1 MSESILVV
9 YHQPDTAKLLKALI
23 TKNTGYAVD
32 TTTNLLEVP
41 TMLKERSFDLVI
53 TGLKMP
59 RKGGLEL
66 LEDIKGI
73 DEDIPVIIITAHGTI
88 ESAVEA
94 LHKGAYDYITKPFG
108 DERILMSIDRAIKC
122 VRFQKEN
129 IYLRKTLK
137 DTDTDECRKCLQ
149 LQRENIYLGKTHI
162 IGSSTIMQDIYRRI
176 ERVAKTSAT
185 ILITGES
192 GTGKELV
199 ARAIHAHSL
208 RSDKNF
214 IAVNCSAIP
223 ESLIESELFG
233 HLKGSFTGAIRN
245 KKGLI
250 EEAHGGTLFLDEIGD
265 LNLLMQTKL
274 LRLLQE
280 GEFKAVGDTK
290 TKKADIRFIAATN
303 QDLIEKIERREFR
316 DDLYYRL
323 NVIRITLPLLRER
336 KDDIPVLACYF
347 LRKYS
352 KINKKEIKGF
362 SGKAMEMLINRDWPG
377 NVRELE
383 NIIERGVILSSGD
396 TLDVEDLFPDISVAD
411 SQKAYATDIF
421 SKPFKEAKE
430 RLISDFHARYIK
442 EALSKY
448 GGNVSKAAR
457 ACGLKRE
464 YFHRLMRH
472 AHINSTSYKKG
483 LYRNQ

>member
-1 MSESILVV
+1 MSESILIV
-9 YHQPDTAKLLKALI
+9 YHQLDTAKLLKRLI
-23 TKNTGYAVD
+23 TKNTGCTVD
-32 TTTNLLEVP
+32 ISTNPLEVS
-41 TMLKERSFDLVI
+41 TILKERVFDLVF

-59 RKGGLEL
+59 GKGGLEL
-66 LEDIKGI
+66 LEEIKGI
-73 DEDIPVIIITAHGTI
+73 NEYTLVIIITAYGTI

-94 LHKGAYDYITKPFG
+94 MRKGAYDYITRPFK
-108 DERILMSIDRAIKC
+108 DEHVLITINRAIDC
-122 VRFQKEN
+122 VRFRKEN
-129 IYLRKTLK
+129 IYLRKTLDDK
-137 DTDTDECRKCLQ
+137 VQ
-149 LQRENIYLGKTHI
+149 FHNI
-162 IGSSTIMQDIYRRI
+162 IGSSTIMQEVYRRI

-199 ARAIHAHSL
+199 AKAIHAHSL

-233 HLKGSFTGAIRN
+233 HLKGSFTGALRD

-265 LNLLMQTKL
+265 LNLIMQTKL

-290 TKKADIRFIAATN
+290 TRKADIRFIAATN
-303 QDLIEKIERREFR
+303 QDLIEKVKRKEFR

-323 NVIRITLPLLRER
+323 NVIHVTLPPLRDR
-336 KDDIPVLACYF
+336 KDDVPVLAHYF
-347 LRKYS
+347 LQKYS
-352 KINKKEIKGF
+352 NTNNKEIKGF
-362 SGKAMEMLINRDWPG
+362 SEKAMEMLINRDWPG

-383 NIIERGVILSSGD
+383 NVIERGVILSSGD

-411 SQKAYATDIF
+411 SQTGYPTEIF
-421 SKPFKEAKE
+421 SKSFKEAKE
-430 RLISDFHARYIK
+430 KLISDFHAQYIK
-442 EALSKY
+442 EALTKY
-448 GGNVSKAAR
+448 GGNVSKAAQ
-457 ACGLKRE
+457 ACGLKRQ

-472 AHINSTSYKKG
+472 AHINSASYKKG
-483 LYRNQ
+483 LS